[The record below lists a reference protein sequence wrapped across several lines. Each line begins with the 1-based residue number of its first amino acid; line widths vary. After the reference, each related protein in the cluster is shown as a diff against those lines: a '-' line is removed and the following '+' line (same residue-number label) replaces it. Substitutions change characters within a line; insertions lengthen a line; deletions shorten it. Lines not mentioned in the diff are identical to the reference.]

1 MPSKATVFLTTLLCV
16 LFVTTTH
23 LSSYAQ
29 EGQETLEEMQVP
41 SSEELDMAEEGQET
55 AEEMQVPL
63 SEELDIAEDNNDLSG
78 EAAATIDEGQEPPEK
93 EIQLSDEVGQ
103 TVRYNTR
110 LYYTV
115 KKGDTLW
122 SLSNKF
128 FDTPW
133 AWPGLWEENKQLSNP
148 HFIYPGDRIRIYSK
162 SDVRSVP
169 VPLAPEEIEEEP
181 EPEPEEIVIEEAET
195 ELAEE
200 EIEVVTIEENIIEEP
215 EEDLPFFEYLP
226 IDQVGFIK
234 EKPVTPNGI
243 ILKAKADRILIGT
256 GDSVYVK
263 QTGDLPIIAGS
274 LYTIYSTAD
283 KPIKDK
289 KTGKYVGILHNL
301 KGVIE
306 INEIIKRDPVIAS
319 AKIVKSHNAIKVN
332 DLLLPYKRK
341 SSRITLTESKKD
353 LEGNVLVAEH
363 QRKLLG
369 EQIIAFIN
377 KGEKDGVKPGQKY
390 SIFEQETIVKGKKKK
405 LFSRNKAEK
414 GDKLMPIDFGSIVV
428 LHTEETTST
437 VLITSSSKA
446 VYPGTRIRTPV
457 P

>member
-23 LSSYAQ
+23 LSSYA
-29 EGQETLEEMQVP
+29 
-41 SSEELDMAEEGQET
+41 EEGQET
-55 AEEMQVPL
+55 AEEMQVP
-63 SEELDIAEDNNDLSG
+63 SNEKFDIEEDNNDLYG
-78 EAAATIDEGQEPPEK
+78 EEAAAIYEGQEPPEE
-93 EIQLSDEVGQ
+93 EIQLPDEEKQ
-103 TVRYNTR
+103 AVRYNTG

-122 SLSNKF
+122 SLSSKF

-133 AWPGLWEENKQLSNP
+133 AWPGLWQENKQIPNP
-148 HFIYPGDRIRIYSK
+148 HFIYPGDKIRIYSK

-169 VPLAPEEIEEEP
+169 VPPAPEELEEEP
-181 EPEPEEIVIEEAET
+181 EPEPEEVVIEEAEQ

-200 EIEVVTIEENIIEEP
+200 EIEVVAIEENIIEEP
-215 EEDLPFFEYLP
+215 EEDLPFFEFLP

-243 ILKAKADRILIGT
+243 ILKAKADRMLIST

-274 LYTIYSTAD
+274 LYTIYSTDD
-283 KPIKDK
+283 KPVTDK

-319 AKIVKSHNAIKVN
+319 AKIVKSHDSIKID

-341 SSRITLTESKKD
+341 PSRITLTESKKD
-353 LEGNVLVAEH
+353 LEGKFLVAEY
-363 QRKLLG
+363 QRQLLG
-369 EQIIAFIN
+369 EKIIAFIN

-390 SIFEQETIVKGKKKK
+390 SIFEQETLTKGKKKK
-405 LFSRNKAEK
+405 WFSKNEVDK
-414 GDKLMPIDFGSIVV
+414 GEKLMPIDFGSIIV
-428 LHTEETTST
+428 LQTEEATAT
-437 VLITSSSKA
+437 VLITSSSKS
-446 VYPGTRIRTPV
+446 VHPGTRIRTPV